1 MDIND
6 IKKKRLLYDKGEDI
20 YFSIYNILLLLKY
33 LECVNEDKAFKDYR
47 KLTFLIPIISDE
59 VINTIFIDYYRAKNK
74 INKNIRRRLSKI
86 YNEGIENIAFIRYIL
101 LILEKNNIIK
111 LISEENKVDLYLCE
125 KDKLEKFLLNP
136 IFSDEV
142 RRISNIKSNKYQIAK
157 VSYSTFINN
166 LFKING
172 VSVWEE

>member
-1 MDIND
+1 M
-6 IKKKRLLYDKGEDI
+6 
-20 YFSIYNILLLLKY
+20 LLLKY

-125 KDKLEKFLLNP
+125 KDKLENF
-136 IFSDEV
+136 
-142 RRISNIKSNKYQIAK
+142 Y
-157 VSYSTFINN
+157 
-166 LFKING
+166 
-172 VSVWEE
+172 